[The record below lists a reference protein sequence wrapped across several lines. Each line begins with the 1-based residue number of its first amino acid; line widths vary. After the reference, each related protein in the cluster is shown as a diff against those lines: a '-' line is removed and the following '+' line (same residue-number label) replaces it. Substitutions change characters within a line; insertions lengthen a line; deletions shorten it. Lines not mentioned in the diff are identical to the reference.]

1 MERQLQKPSQRH
13 LGSVIRKLL
22 GFLAEVRELHLLWD
36 SSQCKHHQ
44 RKRNQ
49 KNSHIIGIRMG
60 IIEKFKAFLNIKPP
74 KTDLAEEIRKEA
86 FEKERIRL
94 AVIEGKKEAGL
105 LSKKR
110 LEEFKQK
117 QKESKPKQKS
127 KQKEINDGISPT
139 FSLYK

>member
-1 MERQLQKPSQRH
+1 
-13 LGSVIRKLL
+13 
-22 GFLAEVRELHLLWD
+22 
-36 SSQCKHHQ
+36 
-44 RKRNQ
+44 
-49 KNSHIIGIRMG
+49 MG
-60 IIEKFKAFLNIKPP
+60 LIEKFKAFLNIKPP

-117 QKESKPKQKS
+117 QKESKPKQSNWQDKLQSISDSLDSTFKSTIPIKKS